1 MAYLLISNFQA
12 GLDTRKSAY
21 TAPPGSL
28 RLARNV
34 HLTRG
39 AEIEVR
45 KQFVPVYTLPAGQTK
60 GCTSVRGL
68 LYVFGTAVSVAVPP
82 GVNYQRLAA
91 PEGQALVRILSTDNF
106 NGKIYAV
113 AEFADGSIYHFYDGA
128 RVTEWDAISNGVASN
143 QTLATALAAR
153 IDLLAAFVA
162 NATGTVIT
170 VTAAAA
176 NAPFT
181 YSASAVNG
189 GAVNDQSI
197 TPTLIQAS
205 APAIAAAPAT
215 FTLTI
220 TGGTADPGVNTLDQ
234 ITVGGVDLLDAPVDW
249 VTSNNATASAVASA
263 ANASS
268 QTERWNANA
277 VGSTVT
283 FTATVLGTSR
293 NGLMPSVSES
303 GDVTHAALSATAGG
317 VNFVAAVAQVVT
329 FTIGGTFE
337 ARDVFSITLNG
348 VVAATLRGDAA
359 GTATF
364 VKTLGQKIY
373 ATNQSLM
380 HFTGFTGTPAV
391 PDPMAWATTHTGAG
405 FINMSTQDGGSS
417 QLTGLATYQNRMAVF
432 SRRNVQIWTVD
443 ADNANNKQDQVLAN
457 IGTQAP
463 RTLGAFGDIDVFFM
477 SESGVRSLRARDSS
491 NMAST
496 DDVGSAVDGE
506 LLSYSHSLDEALVRR
521 AVSIAEPFEG
531 RYLLAVGPV
540 IYVFS
545 HFPGAKVSAWTTY
558 DMEELGADRVV
569 TDWAVTDT
577 QLVARVGDRLCFYGG
592 LSAMEY
598 DTDEA
603 FEYEVEL
610 PFLDAEVPTAKK
622 AVTGLDVGAEGRW
635 DVYLALDPKNPQTRE
650 LIAKLNGSTYGEQG
664 RCAAVGDSTH
674 FSLTLKGRSNGYA
687 RLANLAVHF
696 RSHEN
701 N

>member
-45 KQFVPVYTLPAGQTK
+45 KLFVPVYTLPAGLTK
-60 GCTSVRGL
+60 GCTSVRGQ
-68 LYVFGTAVSVAVPP
+68 LYVFGATPGVVVPA
-82 GVNYQRLAA
+82 GVNYQLLSAPGGPALA
-91 PEGQALVRILSTDNF
+91 RILSTDNF
-106 NGKIYAV
+106 NGKIYVV
-113 AEFADGSIYHFYDGA
+113 AEFTDGSIYHFYDGA
-128 RVTEWDAISNGVASN
+128 RVVEWDAISNGVASN

-153 IDLLAAFVA
+153 IDLLAAFIA

-170 VTAAAA
+170 VTAAVV
-176 NAPFT
+176 NTPFT

-189 GAVNDQSI
+189 GAVNDQTI
-197 TPTLIQAS
+197 TPALVQAA
-205 APAIAAAPAT
+205 APAVSAAPAT
-215 FTLTI
+215 FSLTI
-220 TGGTADPGVNTLDQ
+220 TGGTSDPGVNTIDQ
-234 ITVGGVDLLDAPVDW
+234 ITVGGVDLLDASVNW

-263 ANASS
+263 ANAST
-268 QTERWNANA
+268 QTERWNAAA
-277 VGSTVT
+277 VGAVVT

-293 NGLMPSVSES
+293 NGLTPTAAVS
-303 GDVTHAALSATAGG
+303 GDVTHSALVPTAGG
-317 VNFVAAVAQVVT
+317 VNSAPAQTQVVT

-337 ARDVFSITLNG
+337 SKDTFTITLNG
-348 VVAATLRGDAA
+348 AVAALLRGDAA

-391 PDPMAWATTHTGAG
+391 PDPTAWDSTHTGAG

-506 LLSYSHSLDEALVRR
+506 LLSFARSLDEALVRR

-540 IYVFS
+540 VYVFS

-558 DMEELGADRVV
+558 DLEELGVDRVV

-592 LSAMEY
+592 LSAEQY
-598 DTDEA
+598 DTTEA

-650 LIAKLNGSTYGEQG
+650 LLAKLNGSTYGEQG

-674 FSLTLKGRSNGYA
+674 FSLTLKGRSDGYA

>member
-39 AEIEVR
+39 AEVEVR
-45 KQFVPVYTLPAGQTK
+45 KAFVPVYTLPAGQTK

-68 LYVFGTAVSVAVPP
+68 LYVFGTAASVAVPP
-82 GVNYQRLAA
+82 GVNYQRLVA
-91 PEGQALVRILSTDNF
+91 PGSPGLVRILSTDNF
-106 NGKIYAV
+106 DGKIYVV

-153 IDLLAAFVA
+153 VDVLADFIST
-162 NATGTVIT
+162 ATGSVIT
-170 VTAAAA
+170 VTSAVAGEA
-176 NAPFT
+176 FT
-181 YSASAVNG
+181 YSATAVNG
-189 GAVNDQSI
+189 GVVNDQTI
-197 TPTLIQAS
+197 TPALVQVAT
-205 APAIAAAPAT
+205 PGVTAAPAT
-215 FTLTI
+215 FSFAI
-220 TGGTADPGVNTLDQ
+220 TGGSEVPGVNRIDQ
-234 ITVGGVDLLDAPVDW
+234 ITVGGVDLLNVPVNW
-249 VTSNNATASAVASA
+249 ASSNDVTASAVAAS

-268 QTERWNANA
+268 QSERWDAT
-277 VGSTVT
+277 VSGDTVT
-283 FTATVLGTSR
+283 FTASVLGTSR
-293 NGLMPSVSES
+293 NGLMPSVAVS
-303 GDVTHAALSATAGG
+303 GDVTCSALSPTSGG
-317 VNFVAAVAQVVT
+317 VNFVPAVAQVVT

-337 ARDVFSITLNG
+337 AKDTFTITLNG
-348 VVAATLRGDAA
+348 SVAVVLRGDAA

-364 VKTLGQKIY
+364 VKTLGQKMY

-391 PDPMAWATTHTGAG
+391 PDPTAWASTHTGAG

-417 QLTGLATYQNRMAVF
+417 QLTGLAVYQNRMAVF
-432 SRRNVQIWTVD
+432 SRRNVQVWTVD
-443 ADNANNKQDQVLAN
+443 ADPANNKQDQVLAN

-477 SESGVRSLRARDSS
+477 SQSGVRSLRARDSS

-506 LLSYSHSLDEALVRR
+506 LLDYAHTLDEALVRR

-531 RYLLAVGPV
+531 RYLLAVGPTV
-540 IYVFS
+540 YVFS

-558 DMEELGADRVV
+558 DLEELGTDRVV
-569 TDWAVTDT
+569 TDWTVTDT

-598 DTDEA
+598 DTAEQ
-603 FEYEVEL
+603 FGYEVEL
-610 PFLDAEVPTAKK
+610 PFLDAEVPTEKK

-635 DVYLALDPKNPQTRE
+635 DVYLALDPKNPQIRE
-650 LIAKLNGSTYGEQG
+650 IIAKLDGSTYGEQG
-664 RCAAVGDSTH
+664 RCAVVGDSTH
-674 FSLTLKGRSNGYA
+674 FSLTLKGRSDGYA
-687 RLANLAVHF
+687 RLANLAIHF

>member
-45 KQFVPVYTLPAGQTK
+45 KLFVPVYTLPAGQTK
-60 GCTSVRGL
+60 GCTSVRGQ
-68 LYVFGTAVSVAVPP
+68 LYVFGTAASVAVPS
-82 GVNYQRLAA
+82 GVNYQRLVA
-91 PEGQALVRILSTDNF
+91 PGSPGLVRILSTDNF
-106 NGKIYAV
+106 NGKIYVV
-113 AEFADGSIYHFYDGA
+113 AEFTDGSIYHFYDGA

-143 QTLATALAAR
+143 QALATALAAR
-153 IDLLAAFVA
+153 IDILADFTSS
-162 NATGTVIT
+162 ATGSVIT
-170 VTAAAA
+170 VTAATA
-176 NAPFT
+176 NVPFT

-189 GAVNDQSI
+189 GAINDQSI
-197 TPTLIQAS
+197 TPALIQAA
-205 APAIAAAPAT
+205 APAVPAAPAT
-215 FTLTI
+215 FSFSI
-220 TGGTADPGVNTLDQ
+220 TGGTANPGVNRVVQ
-234 ITVGGVDLLDAPVDW
+234 ITIGGVALLAAPVNW
-249 VTSNNATASAVASA
+249 VTSNDATASAVASA

-268 QTERWNANA
+268 QTERWNASVSGN
-277 VGSTVT
+277 VLT

-293 NGLMPSVSES
+293 NGLMPVVTVG
-303 GDVTHAALSATAGG
+303 GDVTHSALTATSGG
-317 VNFVAAVAQVVT
+317 VNSVPAMAQVVT

-337 ARDVFSITLNG
+337 AKDTFTITLDG

-364 VKTLGQKIY
+364 VKTLGQKMY

-391 PDPMAWATTHTGAG
+391 PDPTAWASTHTGAG

-417 QLTGLATYQNRMAVF
+417 QLTGLAVYQNRIAVF

-443 ADNANNKQDQVLAN
+443 ADPANNKQDQVLAN
-457 IGTQAP
+457 IGTRAP

-496 DDVGSAVDGE
+496 DDVGSAIDGE
-506 LLSYSHSLDEALVRR
+506 LLAFTHSLDEALVARS
-521 AVSIAEPFEG
+521 VSIAEPFEG

-540 IYVFS
+540 VYVFS

-558 DMEELGADRVV
+558 DLEELGSDRVV

-592 LSAMEY
+592 QSATEY
-598 DTDEA
+598 DTAEA

-610 PFLDAEVPTAKK
+610 PFLDAEIPTAKK
-622 AVTGLDVGAEGRW
+622 AVVGLDVGAEGHW
-635 DVYLALDPKNPQTRE
+635 DVYLALDPKNPQVRE
-650 LIAKLNGSTYGEQG
+650 LLAKLDGSTYGEQG
-664 RCAAVGDSTH
+664 RCAVVGDSTH
-674 FSLTLKGRSNGYA
+674 FSLTLKGRSDGYA
-687 RLANLAVHF
+687 RLANLAIHF